1 MNFFYRFQVFQS
13 TKATYKDMKVLG
25 GTFEAEA
32 SPHLGDQR
40 EEGDCDVD
48 VGEDQEEVL
57 TAHRSSVKFHISQQ
71 PSW

>member
-13 TKATYKDMKVLG
+13 TKASYKDMKVLG

-32 SPHLGDQR
+32 IPHRDQR
-40 EEGDCDVD
+40 DEEDDDD
-48 VGEDQEEVL
+48 VGEEEEEV

>member
-1 MNFFYRFQVFQS
+1 
-13 TKATYKDMKVLG
+13 MKVLG

>member
-13 TKATYKDMKVLG
+13 TKASYKDMKVLG

-32 SPHLGDQR
+32 SPHRDQR
-40 EEGDCDVD
+40 DEEDDDD
-48 VGEDQEEVL
+48 VGEEEV